1 MAEEPNF
8 DVGGEDARDA
18 DGVVRRDERELERGG
33 VTMQSYARAYVG
45 VENGESGN

>member
-18 DGVVRRDERELERGG
+18 DGVVRRVGRELERGG
-33 VTMQSYARAYVG
+33 GAMQSHVCTFVG
-45 VENGESGN
+45 VENGEGGN

>member
-1 MAEEPNF
+1 MAEDPNF

-33 VTMQSYARAYVG
+33 IAMQSYARTLGG

>member
-18 DGVVRRDERELERGG
+18 DGVVRRDERELERVGG
-33 VTMQSYARAYVG
+33 AMQSYPCAFVG
-45 VENGESGN
+45 VENGEGGN

>member
-8 DVGGEDARDA
+8 DVGGEEVRDA
-18 DGVVRRDERELERGG
+18 DGVVRRAERELESGG
-33 VTMQSYARAYVG
+33 VAMQSYARAFVG